1 MEGKMVVLL
10 GKVKGQPILDENGE
24 VTQFFVVEDISLKKR
39 YDESLQI
46 EKEKYR
52 GIIAN
57 MNLDC

>member
-1 MEGKMVVLL
+1 
-10 GKVKGQPILDENGE
+10 
-24 VTQFFVVEDISLKKR
+24 VVEDISLKKR

-57 MNLDC
+57 MNLDY